1 MIRDAVELVL
11 LIILIMLI
19 RLLPSVSLPKALKRR
34 TVQDLQISSLP
45 VNVEHEST
53 YGSVGCGAPMTKE
66 KEEQSVASASDEEA
80 GKESNKE
87 PSKGPRELI
96 KGTFIQERI
105 MIENSEAARLLQEKS
120 CFGWLEKNRI
130 TLTLIEAFY
139 LIQKEKLQ
147 VLDGKSKPFSEEAFL
162 KKAVKLEPQF
172 WVKYCVFRD
181 LRNRG
186 YIVKTA
192 LKFGADFRVYDRGI
206 KPGEDHAKWI
216 VYPVHEGSTLTWHDF
231 SAKNRVAH
239 STKKRLLIGI
249 VDEESDVT
257 YYSISWIRP

>member
-1 MIRDAVELVL
+1 
-11 LIILIMLI
+11 
-19 RLLPSVSLPKALKRR
+19 
-34 TVQDLQISSLP
+34 
-45 VNVEHEST
+45 
-53 YGSVGCGAPMTKE
+53 MTKE
-66 KEEQSVASASDEEA
+66 TKGKEEQPVASAS
-80 GKESNKE
+80 GKELKEHKE
-87 PSKGPRELI
+87 PKEPKELI
-96 KGTFIQERI
+96 KGTFVQERI
-105 MIENSEAARLLQEKS
+105 LMENSEAARLLQEKS

-139 LIQKEKLQ
+139 LVQKEKLQ
-147 VLDGKSKPFSEEAFL
+147 VLDGKGKPYAEDAFL

>member
-1 MIRDAVELVL
+1 
-11 LIILIMLI
+11 
-19 RLLPSVSLPKALKRR
+19 
-34 TVQDLQISSLP
+34 
-45 VNVEHEST
+45 
-53 YGSVGCGAPMTKE
+53 MTKE
-66 KEEQSVASASDEEA
+66 KEEQPVASVVASAT
-80 GKESNKE
+80 GKELKEHKE
-87 PSKGPRELI
+87 PKELI
-96 KGTFIQERI
+96 KGTFVQERI
-105 MIENSEAARLLQEKS
+105 LIENSEAARLLQEKS
-120 CFGWLEKNRI
+120 CFGWLEKTRI

-147 VLDGKSKPFSEEAFL
+147 VLDGKGKPHSEGVFL
-162 KKAVKLEPQF
+162 KKALKLEPQF

-216 VYPVHEGSTLTWHDF
+216 VYPVHEGSMLTWHDF